1 MKDTNITLKLNH
13 LKKLVKESGL
23 TIEAGKDDEKK
34 KVKGK
39 KLFEENKFLDLNM
52 NKGLYENKKKEN
64 EVNMLEE
71 LIFNDDKNKD
81 DDEN

>member
-1 MKDTNITLKLNH
+1 
-13 LKKLVKESGL
+13 
-23 TIEAGKDDEKK
+23 
-34 KVKGK
+34 
-39 KLFEENKFLDLNM
+39 M
-52 NKGLYENKKKEN
+52 NKGLYENKKNEN